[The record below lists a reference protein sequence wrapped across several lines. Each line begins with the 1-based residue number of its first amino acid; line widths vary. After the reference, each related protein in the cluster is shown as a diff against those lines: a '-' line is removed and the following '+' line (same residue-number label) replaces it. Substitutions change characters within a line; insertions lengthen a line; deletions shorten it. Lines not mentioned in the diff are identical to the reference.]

1 MRAYH
6 VQVDAELH
14 HISNVGLNFLDL
26 TVAAE
31 LCASS
36 ILVLK
41 LFVAAIIKAD
51 GSERLL
57 RAREPR
63 AEYPSV
69 FGIVPGNYTAAY

>member
-1 MRAYH
+1 MRAYQ

-36 ILVLK
+36 ILVRK
-41 LFVAAIIKAD
+41 LILAAIIKAD
-51 GSERLL
+51 GSEWLL
-57 RAREPR
+57 SSRAQ

-69 FGIVPGNYTAAY
+69 FGIVPGN